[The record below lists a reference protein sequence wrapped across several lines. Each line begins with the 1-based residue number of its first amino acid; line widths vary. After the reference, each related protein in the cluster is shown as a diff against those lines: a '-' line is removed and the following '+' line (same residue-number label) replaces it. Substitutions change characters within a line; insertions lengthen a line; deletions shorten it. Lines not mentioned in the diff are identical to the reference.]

1 MGKMQQTLEKI
12 KQKSFNEG
20 YEAAMT
26 KRNTFIENNM
36 SDDDSH
42 FFLSGALAA
51 ITGQLSGHV
60 ESMKNDSLTSLD
72 KKYFAGMIEELTNE
86 LKEVREWLV
95 DNDYS
100 VLDIDKKS

>member
-1 MGKMQQTLEKI
+1 MQQTLEKI

-86 LKEVREWLV
+86 LKEIREWLV

-100 VLDIDKKS
+100 VLDLHKKS

>member
-1 MGKMQQTLEKI
+1 MQQTLEKI

>member
-1 MGKMQQTLEKI
+1 MQQTLEKI

-100 VLDIDKKS
+100 VLDLHKKS